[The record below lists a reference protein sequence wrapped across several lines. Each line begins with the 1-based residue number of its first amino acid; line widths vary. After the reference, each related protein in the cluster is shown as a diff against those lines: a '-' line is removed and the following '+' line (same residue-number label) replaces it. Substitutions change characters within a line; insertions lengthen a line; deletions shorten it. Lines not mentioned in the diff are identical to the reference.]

1 MKLPE
6 TMNTFNKKFTL
17 LWLLTV
23 LIVFLVAIAFGLTM
37 RMEQADIV
45 DIGPLNFYVL
55 MTSHG
60 LLMAG
65 VWFVAGMAGIQ
76 YILSQYV
83 PVPRWGTVAG
93 YVCTILGVVVLL
105 FSTLFAKLHAGWYF
119 LYPLP
124 FYAKGME
131 SGPLL
136 FLIALT
142 ILGVG
147 WLLWSLV
154 LIVSILRKFTISQA
168 LAWHHIMGRS
178 EPAVSPFILISFVS
192 IIGVIAC
199 ILAAVVMLVLYY
211 IEIAQQGAMKNDP
224 LLMKNLTFFFGHTLV
239 NEMLYLG
246 LAVLYEIFPRM
257 AGKPDYKT
265 SWYVGISWNATL
277 LIVLFAYFHHLY
289 MDFAQPIAFQFIG
302 QIISW
307 FAPLPAAV
315 VTIFSVLT
323 TVYRSNM
330 KWTLAALLYFFGVM
344 FWAIGGVGAILDAV
358 ISNNFVLHNTLWVP
372 AHFHTYN
379 LLGNVFFSLAFTSW
393 FADEIGKKKI
403 APVLVKV
410 IFSLLVIGGVGFV
423 LAFYLGGA
431 LSVPR
436 RVDMYNEVVSQGV
449 SIAQI
454 AVVFASLYL
463 AGMIIYTFD
472 FTKRCVGQLFS

>member
-1 MKLPE
+1 
-6 TMNTFNKKFTL
+6 MNTFDKKSTL

-23 LIVFLVAIAFGLTM
+23 LVVFLVAIAFGLTM
-37 RMEQADIV
+37 RMEQAEITE
-45 DIGPLNFYVL
+45 IGPLNFYIL

-76 YILSQYV
+76 FILSRYV
-83 PVPRWGTVAG
+83 EVPQWGSVFA
-93 YVCTILGVVVLL
+93 YVCTVLGVVVLL
-105 FSTLFAKLHAGWYF
+105 ISTLLAKFHAGWYF

-124 FYAKGME
+124 FYAKGTE
-131 SGPLL
+131 HGLLL
-136 FLIALT
+136 FMIALT

-147 WLLWSLV
+147 WLMWSLV
-154 LIVSILRKFTISQA
+154 MLASILKKYSIAQA
-168 LAWHHIMGRS
+168 LAWHHIAGKDG
-178 EPAVSPFILISFVS
+178 PAVSPFILISFVS
-192 IIGVIAC
+192 LIGVTAC
-199 ILAAVVMLVLYY
+199 ILAAVVLLVLYY
-211 IEIAQQGAMKNDP
+211 LEFLQNGGMTSDP

-246 LAVLYEIFPRM
+246 LAVLYELFPRM

-289 MDFAQPIAFQFIG
+289 MDFAQPVAFQYIG
-302 QIISW
+302 QIMSW

-330 KWTLAALLYFFGVM
+330 KWSLASLLYFFGVM

-358 ISNNFVLHNTLWVP
+358 IANNFVLHNTQWVP

-393 FADEIGKKKI
+393 FADEIGEKKI
-403 APVLVKV
+403 APGLVKV
-410 IFSLLVIGGVGFV
+410 IFSLLVVGGVGFV

-436 RVDMYNEVVSQGV
+436 RVDMYNEIVSEG
-449 SIAQI
+449 ITLAKL
-454 AVVFASLYL
+454 AVVCASLYL
-463 AGMIIYTFD
+463 VGMIIYTID
-472 FTKRCVGQLFS
+472 FTRRCAGQLFS

>member
-1 MKLPE
+1 MME
-6 TMNTFNKKFTL
+6 TFNKKSTL

-23 LIVFLVAIAFGLTM
+23 LAVFLVAIIFGVTM
-37 RMEQADIV
+37 RMGQAKMV
-45 DIGPLNFYVL
+45 ELSPLNFYVL

-76 YILSQYV
+76 YILSKYIA
-83 PVPRWGTVAG
+83 VPRWGSVIA
-93 YVCTILGVVVLL
+93 YVCTLLGVVLLL
-105 FSTLFAKLHAGWYF
+105 FSTFFAKLHAGWYF

-131 SGPLL
+131 IGPLL

-154 LIVSILRKFTISQA
+154 LLASILKKYTVAQA
-168 LAWHHIMGRS
+168 LAWHHLTGKS

-192 IIGVIAC
+192 LIGVTSC
-199 ILAAVVMLVLYY
+199 ILAAVVLLVLYY
-211 IEIAQQGAMKNDP
+211 AEMLSTGTISNDP

-246 LAVLYEIFPRM
+246 LAVLYELFPKM
-257 AGKPDYKT
+257 AGKPSYKT
-265 SWYVGISWNATL
+265 SWYVALSWNATL

-289 MDFAQPIAFQFIG
+289 MDFAQPVALQYIG
-302 QIISW
+302 QIMSW

-323 TVYRSNM
+323 TIYRSNM
-330 KWTLAALLYFFGVM
+330 KWSLAALLYFFGVM

-358 ISNNFVLHNTLWVP
+358 IANNFVLHNTQWVP

-379 LLGNVFFSLAFTSW
+379 LLGNVFFSLAFASW
-393 FADEIGKKKI
+393 FADEIGNNKI
-403 APVLVKV
+403 KPAMVKAV
-410 IFSLLVIGGVGFV
+410 FSLLVIGGVGFV
-423 LAFYLGGA
+423 IAFYLGGA

-436 RVDMYNEVVSQGV
+436 RVDSYNEVVSEGV
-449 SIAQI
+449 SLAQM

-463 AGMIIYTFD
+463 VGMILYTID
-472 FTKRCVGQLFS
+472 FTKRCAGQLFS

>member
-1 MKLPE
+1 
-6 TMNTFNKKFTL
+6 MNTFDKKFTL
-17 LWLLTV
+17 LWLITILV
-23 LIVFLVAIAFGLTM
+23 VFLVAIVFGLTM
-37 RMEQADIV
+37 RMEQADMV
-45 DIGPLNFYVL
+45 EVGPLNFYVL

-76 YILSQYV
+76 HVLSRYFT
-83 PVPRWGTVAG
+83 VPRWGSIVAYG
-93 YVCTILGVVVLL
+93 CTLAGVVVLL
-105 FSTLFAKLHAGWYF
+105 ISTFLTKLHAGWYF

-154 LIVSILRKFTISQA
+154 LIVTILRKYTIVQA
-168 LAWHHIMGRS
+168 LAWHHILGRPD
-178 EPAVSPFILISFVS
+178 PAVSPFILISFVS
-192 IIGVIAC
+192 LIGVTAC
-199 ILAAVVMLVLYY
+199 ILAAVVLLILYY
-211 IEIAQQGAMKNDP
+211 IEFLASGSMSNDP

-246 LAVLYEIFPRM
+246 LAVLYELFPKM
-257 AGKPDYKT
+257 AGKPAYKT
-265 SWYVGISWNATL
+265 SWYVAVSWNATL

-289 MDFAQPIAFQFIG
+289 MDFAQPVAFQFIG
-302 QIISW
+302 QIMSW
-307 FAPLPAAV
+307 FAPLPAAC

-330 KWTLAALLYFFGVM
+330 KWSLAALLYFFGVM
-344 FWAIGGVGAILDAV
+344 FWAVGGVGAILDAV
-358 ISNNFVLHNTLWVP
+358 IANNFVLHNTQWVP

-379 LLGNVFFSLAFTSW
+379 LLGNVFFSLAFASW
-393 FADEIGKKKI
+393 FADEIGNKKI
-403 APVLVKV
+403 APTMVKI

-431 LSVPR
+431 FSVPR
-436 RVDMYNEVVSQGV
+436 RVDMYNEVVSEGV
-449 SIAQI
+449 SLAQM
-454 AVVFASLYL
+454 AVVFATLYL
-463 AGMIIYTFD
+463 VGMVIYTFD
-472 FTKRCVGQLFS
+472 FSKRCAGQLFS

>member
-1 MKLPE
+1 
-6 TMNTFNKKFTL
+6 MNTFDKKSTL

-23 LIVFLVAIAFGLTM
+23 LVVFLVAIAFGLTM
-37 RMEQADIV
+37 RMEQAEITE
-45 DIGPLNFYVL
+45 IGPLNFYIL

-76 YILSQYV
+76 FILSRYV
-83 PVPRWGTVAG
+83 EVPRWGSVFA
-93 YVCTILGVVVLL
+93 YVCTVLGVVVLL
-105 FSTLFAKLHAGWYF
+105 ISTLFAKFHAGWYF

-124 FYAKGME
+124 FYAKGTE
-131 SGPLL
+131 HGLLL
-136 FLIALT
+136 FMIALT

-147 WLLWSLV
+147 WLMWSLV
-154 LIVSILRKFTISQA
+154 MLASILKKYSIAQA
-168 LAWHHIMGRS
+168 LAWHHIAGKGG
-178 EPAVSPFILISFVS
+178 PAVSPFILISFVS
-192 IIGVIAC
+192 LIGVTAC
-199 ILAAVVMLVLYY
+199 ILAAVVLLVLYY
-211 IEIAQQGAMKNDP
+211 LEFLQNGGMTSDP

-246 LAVLYEIFPRM
+246 LAVLYELFPRM

-289 MDFAQPIAFQFIG
+289 MDFAQPVAFQYIG
-302 QIISW
+302 QIMSW

-330 KWTLAALLYFFGVM
+330 KWSLASLLYFFGVM

-358 ISNNFVLHNTLWVP
+358 IANNFVLHNTQWVP

-393 FADEIGKKKI
+393 FADEIGEKKI
-403 APVLVKV
+403 APGLVKV
-410 IFSLLVIGGVGFV
+410 IFSLLVVGGVGFV

-436 RVDMYNEVVSQGV
+436 RVDMYNEIVSEG
-449 SIAQI
+449 ITLAKL
-454 AVVFASLYL
+454 AVVCASLYL
-463 AGMIIYTFD
+463 VGMIIYTID
-472 FTKRCVGQLFS
+472 FTRRCAGQLFS